1 MNFIVFDVG
10 GTAIK
15 FGLVDENFQVLFSEE
30 IPTNTYKDTDNMV
43 MAAIDAKLR
52 EYAGQYAAIGIS
64 TAGQV
69 DFENGVIND
78 GVGNIPNYNHSN
90 LRGVFEA
97 KYAVPVAVDND
108 VNCAGLGE
116 AHFGAGR
123 GYDDFL
129 CLTYGTGVGGCI
141 YMNGDVY
148 RGSKFAGGEFGHM
161 ATHADGRPC
170 TCGRI
175 GCYEAYA
182 ACRVFTNAV
191 SERMGRKMT
200 GREIFKEENLKN
212 PIIIEEI
219 DKWENEIVHG
229 LRNLCYIFNPNLIV
243 LGGGIMS
250 EDLLIG
256 HIREKLDVVIEPNYK
271 HVRIEKAQLRNKA
284 GMLGAAWLA
293 NERLK
298 NWNKGE

>member
-1 MNFIVFDVG
+1 MKFMAFDVG

-15 FGLVDENFQVLFSEE
+15 FGLVDENFEVLVSGEV
-30 IPTNTYKDTDNMV
+30 PTNTYKDTDNMV
-43 MAAIDAKLR
+43 VAALDAKLQ
-52 EYAGQYAAIGIS
+52 EYVGQFSAIGIS

-78 GVGNIPNYNHSN
+78 GVANIPNYNHSR
-90 LRGVFEA
+90 LREVFEA
-97 KYAVPVAVDND
+97 KYNVPVAVDND
-108 VNCAGLGE
+108 VNCAAIGE
-116 AHFGAGR
+116 AHFGAAQGES
-123 GYDDFL
+123 DFL

-141 YMNGDVY
+141 YINGDVY

-161 ATHADGRPC
+161 ATHKDGRPC

-219 DKWENEIVHG
+219 DKWEDEIALG
-229 LRNLCYIFNPNLIV
+229 LRNLCYIFNPSLIV

-256 HIREKLDVVIEPNYK
+256 HIREKVDAQLEPNYK

-293 NERLK
+293 SERLK
-298 NWNKGE
+298 KCNK

>member
-1 MNFIVFDVG
+1 MKIMAFDVG

-15 FGLVDENFQVLFSEE
+15 FGLVDENFEVLVSGEV
-30 IPTNTYKDTDNMV
+30 PTNTYKDTDNMV
-43 MAAIDAKLR
+43 MAALDAKLA
-52 EYAGQYAAIGIS
+52 EYVGQFDAIGIS

-69 DFENGVIND
+69 DFANGVIND

-90 LRGVFEA
+90 LRGFFEA
-97 KYAVPVAVDND
+97 KYNVPVAVDND
-108 VNCAGLGE
+108 VNCAAIGE
-116 AHFGAGR
+116 AQFGAAQGES
-123 GYDDFL
+123 DFL

-141 YMNGDVY
+141 YINGDVY
-148 RGSKFAGGEFGHM
+148 RGSKYAGGEFGHM
-161 ATHADGRPC
+161 ATHKDGRPC

-191 SERMGRKMT
+191 SERMGKKMT

-219 DKWENEIVHG
+219 DKWEDEIALG
-229 LRNLCYIFNPNLIV
+229 LRNLCYIFNPSLIV

-256 HIREKLDVVIEPNYK
+256 HIREKVDAQLEPNYK

-284 GMLGAAWLA
+284 GTLGAAWLA
-293 NERLK
+293 SERLK
-298 NWNKGE
+298 NWNK

>member
-15 FGLVDENFQVLFSEE
+15 FGMVDKNFNVLFSEE
-30 IPTNTYKDTDNMV
+30 IPTKKYENSDNMV
-43 MAAIDAKLR
+43 MTAMDVKLQ
-52 EYAGQYAAIGIS
+52 EYKGQYDAIGIS

-69 DFENGVIND
+69 DFLNGVIND

-90 LRGVFEA
+90 LRGTFEA
-97 KYAVPVAVDND
+97 KYGVPVAVDND
-108 VNCAGLGE
+108 VNSAGIGE

-123 GYDDFL
+123 GHNDFL

-141 YMNGDVY
+141 YINGDVY
-148 RGSKFAGGEFGHM
+148 RGSKYAGGEFGHM
-161 ATHADGRPC
+161 ATHKDGRLC

-182 ACRVFTNAV
+182 ACRVFTNSV
-191 SERMGRKMT
+191 SERMGKPMN
-200 GREIFKEENLKN
+200 GREIFEPENLKN
-212 PIIIEEI
+212 PIIIDEI
-219 DKWENEIVHG
+219 DKWEDEIALG
-229 LRNLCYIFNPNLIV
+229 LRNLCYIFNPELVI

-256 HIREKLDVVIEPNYK
+256 HIREKVDAQLEPNYK
-271 HVRIEKAQLRNKA
+271 HVKIEKAQLGNKA
-284 GMLGAAWLA
+284 GMLGAAYLA
-293 NERLK
+293 SERLK
-298 NWNKGE
+298 NWKKGE

>member
-1 MNFIVFDVG
+1 MKIMAFDVG

-15 FGLVDENFQVLFSEE
+15 FGLVDENFE
-30 IPTNTYKDTDNMV
+30 ILVSGEVPTNTYKDTDNMV
-43 MAAIDAKLR
+43 VAALDAKLQ
-52 EYAGQYAAIGIS
+52 EYVGQFDAIGIS

-69 DFENGVIND
+69 DFANGVIND

-97 KYAVPVAVDND
+97 KYNVPVAVDND
-108 VNCAGLGE
+108 VNCAAIGE
-116 AHFGAGR
+116 AQFGAAR
-123 GYDDFL
+123 GESDFL

-141 YMNGDVY
+141 YINGDVY
-148 RGSKFAGGEFGHM
+148 RGSKYAGGEFGHM
-161 ATHADGRPC
+161 ATHKDGRPC

-182 ACRVFTNAV
+182 ACRVFTNSV
-191 SERMGRKMT
+191 SERMGKKMT

-219 DKWENEIVHG
+219 DKWEDEIALG
-229 LRNLCYIFNPNLIV
+229 LRNLCYIFNPSLIV

-256 HIREKLDVVIEPNYK
+256 HIREKVDAQLEPNYK

-284 GMLGAAWLA
+284 GTLGAAWLA
-293 NERLK
+293 SERLN
-298 NWNKGE
+298 NWKKD